1 MAVTAFR
8 SDVVILF
15 IVQFRR
21 VWFFYNINLLFRIWY
36 TTHSIYASAF
46 YMEMVD
52 YLLVHLHQLQR
63 KICSE
68 FGSLWLLAFSDLFY
82 FSYDA

>member
-8 SDVVILF
+8 SDAVILF

-46 YMEMVD
+46 CRSTYGDGRLFASVSASTPEED
-52 YLLVHLHQLQR
+52 LQ
-63 KICSE
+63 
-68 FGSLWLLAFSDLFY
+68 
-82 FSYDA
+82 